1 MKDMNIK
8 NRLYD
13 RFRPES
19 YDVRFGS
26 GGKCVVTINGKKL
39 PPPSKRIMFHQ
50 VGLKIT
56 SAKITRLDKKGA
68 TEHDVARVN
77 HLPTFQQVRLHSA
90 NMLYPGQYIIEL
102 SFQLDPQKIKALKNL
117 GDKKPSRHLLPS
129 IDEPEAWAN
138 AKIVIS
144 E

>member
-8 NRLYD
+8 NRLYA
-13 RFRPES
+13 RFRPEK
-19 YDVRFGS
+19 YELDVSEGQVIIF
-26 GGKCVVTINGKKL
+26 GKKIG
-39 PPPSKRIMFHQ
+39 PPSKRVTLHQ
-50 VGLKIT
+50 KGLIIT

-68 TEHDVARVN
+68 TEHNVVRIN
-77 HLPTFQQVRLHSA
+77 HLPTFEQVRLHSA
-90 NMLYPGQYIIEL
+90 DMLYPGQYIIGL
-102 SFQLDPQKIKALKNL
+102 SFQLNPQKIRALKNL
-117 GDKKPSRHLLPS
+117 GDKKPSRDLLPS